1 MRALQA
7 IDGWECEHTAAGV
20 VRADEVV
27 ATRGETERIFRWA
40 SVTKPVTALAVLIAA
55 EEGIIDLDE
64 PAGPEGST
72 VRHLLAH
79 ASGLPFE
86 GRQPIARPGQRR
98 IYSNTGFEVLGELVA
113 ERAEM
118 EFEEYLRAAVL
129 DPLDLGATR
138 FEGSPAAGLRGPL
151 DD

>member
-1 MRALQA
+1 MKALAQ
-7 IDGWECEHTAAGV
+7 IDGWPAAVATAGV
-20 VRADEVV
+20 VSGERRWVRG
-27 ATRGETERIFRWA
+27 ATGRELGWA
-40 SVTKPVTALAVLIAA
+40 SVTKLFTAMATLIAA

-86 GRQPIARPGQRR
+86 GGQPIARPGQRR

-118 EFEEYLRAAVL
+118 DFE
-129 DPLDLGATR
+129 
-138 FEGSPAAGLRGPL
+138 
-151 DD
+151 